1 MKQKGRGMT
10 KLHEAEFSLEL
21 TLGGTDAGGE
31 VIATIMFSHTP
42 GSPAHMGSPT
52 PAGRRA
58 EPATSEIET
67 ITLADEDGNPLECPK
82 WLYDRIE
89 KYADR
94 DVLAAMAEE
103 Y

>member
-1 MKQKGRGMT
+1 MT

-21 TLGGTDAGGE
+21 ILGGNEAGGE
-31 VIATIMFSHTP
+31 VVATIMFSHTL
-42 GSPAHMGSPT
+42 GSQAHMGSLTSAGHPT
-52 PAGRRA
+52 
-58 EPATSEIET
+58 EPATSEIKT

-94 DVLAAMAEE
+94 EMLAAMAED